1 MTQFTPELAK
11 KLLERILNN
20 ITPDIDFKKIET
32 IEADIYLLENL
43 EMPKE
48 ENKLYKTTTMTAKN
62 LRILLFAARKNRA
75 EFGTTV
81 QRIEKSTPPPK
92 VRTKEELKDATQA
105 LDVYEKE
112 LFEHD
117 KFVKT
122 ATKPY
127 QKAYSELLN
136 MMRKEIMMLLR
147 KLQ

>member
-1 MTQFTPELAK
+1 MTQYTPELTK
-11 KLLERILNN
+11 KLLERILNS

-32 IEADIYLLENL
+32 IEADIFLLENL
-43 EMPKE
+43 EAPKE

-75 EFGTTV
+75 EFGTTI

-92 VRTKEELKDATQA
+92 VKKEIQNATQA

-112 LFEHD
+112 LLEHD

-127 QKAYSELLN
+127 QKAYNELLR
-136 MMRKEIMMLLR
+136 MMRKEIIMLLR

>member
-1 MTQFTPELAK
+1 MTQYTPELTK
-11 KLLERILNN
+11 KLLERILNS
-20 ITPDIDFKKIET
+20 ITPDIDFKKIEN
-32 IEADIYLLENL
+32 IEADIFLLENL
-43 EMPKE
+43 EAPRE

-75 EFGTTV
+75 EFGTTI

-92 VRTKEELKDATQA
+92 VKKEIQNATQA

-112 LFEHD
+112 LLEHD

-127 QKAYSELLN
+127 QKAYNELLR
-136 MMRKEIMMLLR
+136 MMRKEIIMLLR